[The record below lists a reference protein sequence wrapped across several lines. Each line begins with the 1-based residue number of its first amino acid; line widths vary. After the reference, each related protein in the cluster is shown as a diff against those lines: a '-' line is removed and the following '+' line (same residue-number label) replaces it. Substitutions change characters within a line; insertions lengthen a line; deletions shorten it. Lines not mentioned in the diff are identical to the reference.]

1 MLVIAHHKINDTDKF
16 WTMAQALTPS
26 LPPYLKLHSVFPS
39 MDKKSG
45 TCIWEAASVKD
56 VQQFLDNQLG
66 SVSDNFCYEVNQESS
81 IGLPLKAMEAFNN

>member
-1 MLVIAHHKINDTDKF
+1 
-16 WTMAQALTPS
+16 
-26 LPPYLKLHSVFPS
+26 

-66 SVSDNFCYEVNQESS
+66 SVSENFCYEVNQESS